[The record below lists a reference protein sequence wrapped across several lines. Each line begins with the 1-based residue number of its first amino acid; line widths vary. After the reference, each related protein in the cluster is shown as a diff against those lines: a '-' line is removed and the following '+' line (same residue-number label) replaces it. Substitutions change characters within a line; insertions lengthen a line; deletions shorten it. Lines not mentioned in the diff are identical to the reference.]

1 MGAVGLRWCSDAG
14 AEPPRWL
21 PHSLGRGGW
30 FSPTERG
37 CVLQH
42 RLEAW
47 GEHETGLKLDLCC
60 LGERWLWTSSFP
72 AEKGARLLLATV
84 IQRLQPP
91 LLRSH

>member
-14 AEPPRWL
+14 TEPPRWL

-42 RLEAW
+42 RLEA
-47 GEHETGLKLDLCC
+47 GGGTRDRFK
-60 LGERWLWTSSFP
+60 
-72 AEKGARLLLATV
+72 A
-84 IQRLQPP
+84 
-91 LLRSH
+91 